1 MRNVQR
7 VRKIGKEEI
16 CVVIRADEEGGYID
30 LSKKRVPSQY
40 AAFEEKYQK
49 GKQVQAMM
57 RAVVEKTGTDLHD
70 LYKTIVWPLQ
80 RRFPHAL
87 DAFQEALGYL

>member
-1 MRNVQR
+1 MKNVQKL
-7 VRKIGKEEI
+7 RKIGKEEV
-16 CVVIRADEEGGYID
+16 CMVIRADEEGGYID
-30 LSKKRVPSQY
+30 LSKKRVPSQI

-57 RAVVEKTGTDLHD
+57 RAVVEKTGSDLHD

-80 RRFPHAL
+80 KRFPHAL
-87 DAFQEALGYL
+87 DAFQEALG